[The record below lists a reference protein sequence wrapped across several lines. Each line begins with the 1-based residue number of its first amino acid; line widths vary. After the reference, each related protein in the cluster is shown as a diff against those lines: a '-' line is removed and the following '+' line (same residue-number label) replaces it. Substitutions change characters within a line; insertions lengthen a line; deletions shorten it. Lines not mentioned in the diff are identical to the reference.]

1 MVKNHSKKFI
11 LGLLLIITLFVTTG
25 CKKKGDKPYEVGDDG
40 MAKLTY
46 PDLPHTP
53 ADKNSWEY
61 IGDESLKI
69 KWYVDTSTWNAPSG
83 IDAISAKIKQVTGIE
98 VEFETPVQ
106 DDGQKLATM
115 IAGGDLPDVITLPTS
130 KSRQLASL
138 AQQGYVYDINTLAD
152 YWAPSLKKNL
162 PSDVMNWWAYGNGKT
177 YGVPNHYYSYED
189 VPEGKLQPNGGM
201 MVRKDIFDAFQKYVE
216 ENKKSADGYV
226 TYTSRT
232 TGRTKKVEWK
242 GYITTPE
249 GFKEA
254 CIWAL
259 ENYGG
264 TGKGQI
270 ISGLQL
276 SQFKSDG
283 CTSLRWLSQMFAIPF
298 EDEQGNYLY
307 DFTNPKY
314 AQMLYWLSELYNTK
328 VGNYRIIT
336 DSNFTSKYD
345 NFGGEIASGRIFATL
360 VTPQDYQM
368 HFVTAKDSGYEY
380 ITMYLTNEDGDAPIL
395 SDIRGYGYLFNM
407 ITTNCKRPDLVIKL
421 FDYLTSDEGQR
432 LVTLGEEGVTWNFK
446 DASKNEIVYTEKFL
460 KEKEDGT
467 SSKYG
472 LMYWDLL
479 LNYQYYDNVQ
489 PKVNHG
495 KTANELFRT
504 NLKRPLTIYSYDCNA
519 GNFVVDATKKEFS
532 EYNNNLTRINEL
544 IGRQLPKIIKA
555 KNEAE
560 AIKIYNDLVKLMEDR
575 GLELIIKMNTEAY
588 ATAKQKLGIKYGWPA
603 HQEGYQNKV
612 DRNNPNGDLS
622 LYRGY

>member
-1 MVKNHSKKFI
+1 MKNIKNFI
-11 LGLLLIITLFVTTG
+11 LALLLMVTLFTAVG
-25 CKKKGDKPYEVGDDG
+25 CKKGKKPYVVGDDG

-46 PDLPHTP
+46 PDLPHT
-53 ADKNSWEY
+53 ANDKNSWEY
-61 IGDESLKI
+61 IEDEDLKI

-83 IDAISAKIKQVTGIE
+83 VDAISAKIKSVTGIE
-98 VEFETPVQ
+98 VEFDTPVQ

-130 KSRQLASL
+130 QSRQLASL

-152 YWAPSLKKNL
+152 YWAPSLYDNFPK
-162 PSDVMNWWAYGNGKT
+162 DVLNWWSYGNGKT
-177 YGVPNHYYSYED
+177 YGIPNHYYSYED
-189 VPEGKLQPNGGM
+189 VPEGQLQPNGGM

-216 ENKKSADGYV
+216 DNKKDSDGYV

-232 TGRTKKVEWK
+232 TGQKKKVEWK

-254 CIWAL
+254 CTWAL
-259 ENYGG
+259 ENYAG

-270 ISGLQL
+270 VSGLQL
-276 SQFKSDG
+276 SQFKTDG
-283 CTSLRWLSQMFAIPF
+283 CTSLKWLSQMFAIPY
-298 EDEQGNYLY
+298 ETVDGEYLY

-314 AQMLYWLSELYNTK
+314 AEMLYYLNELYTTK

-336 DSNFTSKYD
+336 DSNFTAKYD
-345 NFGGEIASGRIFATL
+345 NFGGEIASGKVFATL

-368 HFVTAKDSGYEY
+368 HFVTAKESGYEY
-380 ITMYLTNEDGDAPIL
+380 ITMYITNEDGDAPVL

-421 FDYLTSDEGQR
+421 FDYLSSDEGQR

-446 DASKNEIVYTEKFL
+446 DASKQEIVYTEKFL
-460 KEKEDGT
+460 SEKNDGT
-467 SSKYG
+467 YTKYG
-472 LMYWDLL
+472 LMFWDLL

-489 PKVNHG
+489 PKTNNG

-504 NLKRPLTIYSYDCNA
+504 NLKRPLTIYAYDCNA
-519 GNFVVDATKKEFS
+519 ANFVVDATNEKYS

-555 KNEAE
+555 SNRKNSEDT
-560 AIKIYNDLVKLMEDR
+560 YNQLVKTMNDR
-575 GLELIIKMNTEAY
+575 GLSLIIEMNSVAY
-588 ATAKQKLGIKYGWPA
+588 KQAKAKLGITNGWPA
-603 HQEGYQNKV
+603 YQPGYVNKV

-622 LYRGY
+622 LYRSY

>member
-1 MVKNHSKKFI
+1 MKNIKNFI
-11 LGLLLIITLFVTTG
+11 LALLLMVTLFTAVG
-25 CKKKGDKPYEVGDDG
+25 CKKGKKPYVVGDDG

-46 PDLPHTP
+46 PDLPHT
-53 ADKNSWEY
+53 ANDKNSWEY
-61 IGDESLKI
+61 IEDEDLKI

-83 IDAISAKIKQVTGIE
+83 VDAISAKIKSVTGIE
-98 VEFETPVQ
+98 VEFDTPVQ

-130 KSRQLASL
+130 QSRQLASL

-152 YWAPSLKKNL
+152 YWAPSLYDNL
-162 PSDVMNWWAYGNGKT
+162 PKDVLSWWSYGNGKT
-177 YGVPNHYYSYED
+177 YGIPNHYYSYED
-189 VPEGKLQPNGGM
+189 VPEGQLQPNGGM

-216 ENKKSADGYV
+216 DNKKDSDGYV

-232 TGRTKKVEWK
+232 TGQKKKVEWK

-254 CIWAL
+254 CTWAL
-259 ENYGG
+259 ENYAG

-270 ISGLQL
+270 VSGLQL
-276 SQFKSDG
+276 SQFKTDG
-283 CTSLRWLSQMFAIPF
+283 CTSLKWLSQMFAIPY
-298 EDEQGNYLY
+298 ETVDGEYLY

-314 AQMLYWLSELYNTK
+314 AEMLYYLNELYTTK

-345 NFGGEIASGRIFATL
+345 NFGGEIASGKVFATL

-368 HFVTAKDSGYEY
+368 HFVTAKESGYEY
-380 ITMYLTNEDGDAPIL
+380 ITMYITNEDGDAPVL

-421 FDYLTSDEGQR
+421 FDYLSSDEGQR

-446 DASKNEIVYTEKFL
+446 DASKQEIVYTEKFL
-460 KEKEDGT
+460 SEKNDGT
-467 SSKYG
+467 YTKYG
-472 LMYWDLL
+472 LMFWDLL

-489 PKVNHG
+489 PKTNNG

-504 NLKRPLTIYSYDCNA
+504 NLKRPLTIYAYDCNA
-519 GNFVVDATKKEFS
+519 ANFVVDATNEKYS

-555 KNEAE
+555 SNRKNSEDT
-560 AIKIYNDLVKLMEDR
+560 YNQLVKTMNDR
-575 GLELIIKMNTEAY
+575 GLSLIIEMNSVAY
-588 ATAKQKLGIKYGWPA
+588 KQAKAKLGITNGWPA
-603 HQEGYQNKV
+603 YQPGYVNKV

-622 LYRGY
+622 LYRSY

>member
-1 MVKNHSKKFI
+1 MKNTKNFI
-11 LGLLLIITLFVTTG
+11 LALLLMVTLFTMASCRNG
-25 CKKKGDKPYEVGDDG
+25 KKPYVVGDDG

-46 PDLPHTP
+46 PDLPHT
-53 ADKNSWEY
+53 ANDKNSWEY
-61 IGDESLKI
+61 IQDEDLKI

-83 IDAISAKIKQVTGIE
+83 VDSISAKIKSVTGIE
-98 VEFETPVQ
+98 VEFDTPVQ

-130 KSRQLASL
+130 QSRQLASL

-152 YWAPSLKKNL
+152 YWAPSLYDNFPK
-162 PSDVMNWWAYGNGKT
+162 DVLNWWSYGNGKT
-177 YGVPNHYYSYED
+177 YGIPNHYYSYED
-189 VPEGKLQPNGGM
+189 VPEGQLQPNGGM

-216 ENKKSADGYV
+216 DNKKDSEGYV
-226 TYTSRT
+226 TYKSRT
-232 TGRTKKVEWK
+232 TGQTKKVEWK

-254 CIWAL
+254 CTWAL
-259 ENYGG
+259 ENYAG

-270 ISGLQL
+270 VSGLQL
-276 SQFKSDG
+276 SQFKTDG
-283 CTSLRWLSQMFAIPF
+283 CTSLKWLSQMFAIPY
-298 EDEQGNYLY
+298 ETVDGEYLY

-314 AQMLYWLSELYNTK
+314 AEMLYYLNELYTTK

-336 DSNFTSKYD
+336 DSNFTAKYD
-345 NFGGEIASGRIFATL
+345 NFGGEIASGKVFATL

-368 HFVTAKDSGYEY
+368 HFVTAKESGYEY
-380 ITMYLTNEDGDAPIL
+380 ITMYITNEDGDAPIL

-421 FDYLTSDEGQR
+421 FDYLSSDEGQR

-446 DASKNEIVYTEKFL
+446 DASKQEIVYTEKFL
-460 KEKEDGT
+460 SEKNDGT
-467 SSKYG
+467 YTKYG
-472 LMYWDLL
+472 LMFWDLL

-489 PKVNHG
+489 PKTNNG
-495 KTANELFRT
+495 KTVNELFRT
-504 NLKRPLTIYSYDCNA
+504 NLKRPLTIYAYDCNA
-519 GNFVVDATKKEFS
+519 ANFVVDATNEKYS

-555 KNEAE
+555 SNRKNSEDT
-560 AIKIYNDLVKLMEDR
+560 YNQLVKTMNDR
-575 GLELIIKMNTEAY
+575 GLSLIIEMNSVAY
-588 ATAKQKLGIKYGWPA
+588 KQAKEKLGITYGWPA
-603 HQEGYQNKV
+603 YQPGYVNKV

-622 LYRGY
+622 LYRSY